1 MTYSGFSGVRALD
14 SSLRALFEVGDWRQL
29 IVALDG
35 TDLDQKNDPELW
47 FLLGK
52 AHRELGQAELG
63 FDAFAKA
70 LQLDPITPLLRLE
83 AVEALLSCNEWALA
97 RQLLQQ
103 PAGGTAAQ
111 LPLGRWALARCA
123 SRLGEPNQAE
133 SQLLDLQADGGL
145 DLERLGVG
153 LSECN
158 LMLGDLDR
166 ARFCLDRLF
175 ELAPHHV
182 DGLLLEVELLRAKP
196 SVDFANSIDALLSRS
211 PGSRRLQLACAEAL
225 FDWKEPDQADD
236 LFQAAIRQ
244 HGLAGRLVNGYVRM
258 LVSTYR
264 LDALKQVKQQ
274 CNAPYPPLQFEILEA
289 KCLIGLNRWA
299 EAIAALQALPMQF
312 STAYLL
318 CQIYRHSGQFD
329 QSLALA
335 LQLPQLAGL
344 NPDRGYDAGMEL
356 LALGQWQLGWSLYE
370 NRFFGASKRFIT
382 PAGVEPRL
390 SQELPHA
397 QQVIVFSE
405 QGIGDSIMM
414 ASMLPDLQ
422 AVAADLTV
430 LVQPRLLS
438 LFVHSFPDLRI
449 CSSIDESIFRSAD
462 RCYGLGSLGQFFRPT
477 PEHCPGTP
485 FLAVP
490 DQEALRWQQ
499 QLQRL
504 PPGRRVGVAWFGGGM
519 VETAQHRSI
528 PLSQLLPLLQVEG
541 VTWVNLQYNHDPT
554 ELDQL
559 AKEHGVQI
567 HHFEGVTADLLATAA
582 LTAQLDLV
590 ITVQQTAAHIAG
602 AIGTPAWVLLPRS
615 AEWRYGM
622 QGSQMPWYN
631 SVELF
636 RQSSPGD
643 WSVPIKAIQSRL
655 GAWLAEPASQN
666 EGQQLS

>member
-70 LQLDPITPLLRLE
+70 LQLDPVTPLLRLE

-103 PAGGTAAQ
+103 PAGLSAAQ

-133 SQLLDLQADGGL
+133 RQLLDLQADGGL

-196 SVDFANSIDALLSRS
+196 SVDFAGSVDALLSRS

-225 FDWKEPDQADD
+225 FDWKQADRAD
-236 LFQAAIRQ
+236 ALYQAAIQQ
-244 HGLAGRLVNGYVRM
+244 HGLAGRLVNGYVRT
-258 LVSTYR
+258 LVTTHR
-264 LDALKQVKQQ
+264 LDDLKRVRQQ
-274 CNAPYPPLQFEILEA
+274 CISPYPPLYFDALEV
-289 KCLIGLNRWA
+289 KCLIGLDRTS
-299 EAIAALQALPMQF
+299 EAKDALEAMPMGF
-312 STAYLL
+312 STAFLL
-318 CQIYRHSGQFD
+318 CQIYRDSGELKQA
-329 QSLALA
+329 LALA
-335 LQLPQLAGL
+335 FELPRLVAGL
-344 NPDRGYDAGMEL
+344 DPDCGLDAAFML
-356 LALGQWQLGWSLYE
+356 LSLGQWQQGWKLYE
-370 NRFFGASKRFIT
+370 NRFLARAKRSVT
-382 PAGVEPRL
+382 PPGMEPRS
-390 SQELPHA
+390 SQEPPHG
-397 QQVIVFSE
+397 QRVIVFTE

-414 ASMLPDLQ
+414 ASMLPELQ
-422 AVAADLTV
+422 AVTADLSF
-430 LVQPRLLS
+430 LAEPRLHR
-438 LFVHSFPDLRI
+438 LFSHSFPDLRI
-449 CSSIDESIFRSAD
+449 CTSIDDTIFHSAD

-477 PEHCPGTP
+477 PASCPGTP
-485 FLAVP
+485 FLVVP
-490 DQEALRWQQ
+490 DQEASRWQQ
-499 QLQRL
+499 QLQSL
-504 PPGRRVGVAWFGGGM
+504 PPGRRVGVAWFGGGH
-519 VETAQHRSI
+519 VDTAKRRSVALI
-528 PLSQLLPLLQVEG
+528 ELLPVLQLEG
-541 VTWVNLQYNHDPT
+541 VTWVNLQYDHDPM

-559 AKEHGVQI
+559 AAVHGVHI
-567 HHFEGVTADLLATAA
+567 HHFKGITADLLATAA

-615 AEWRYGM
+615 PEWRYGI

-636 RQSSPGD
+636 RQMSFGD
-643 WSVPIKAIQSRL
+643 WRGPIESVRQRL
-655 GAWLAEPASQN
+655 ISWLAEPASQN
-666 EGQQLS
+666 EGQ